1 MLPGIRF
8 IFVTVILSASV
19 LIFGLGAAAL
29 LRVSHEEFA
38 TLPSWRTGQPQF
50 PPTPV
55 ETSAPTLAMLRIETP
70 EAKTDAT
77 AEGQNPALVPSNA
90 ELGATPDKSN
100 TAAETP
106 SRPEASEASAE
117 KVASIGGQPDPVPAE
132 SPAPNAITAA
142 PMPAIESP
150 ENAVTDATD
159 SGAKTSEAAASETQA
174 DQSEAAKTKADKTE
188 AADLKVAEIKPPEL
202 NVAVTMAAEPTVRE
216 VRLQTI
222 KVHATKPKPV
232 AKKKSRSGIY
242 AMAQRRRAAARARA
256 IARARAAQIE
266 QQRLAATD
274 PLAALFG
281 ITPQPSQVVQTPH
294 Q

>member
-1 MLPGIRF
+1 
-8 IFVTVILSASV
+8 
-19 LIFGLGAAAL
+19 
-29 LRVSHEEFA
+29 
-38 TLPSWRTGQPQF
+38 
-50 PPTPV
+50 
-55 ETSAPTLAMLRIETP
+55 
-70 EAKTDAT
+70 
-77 AEGQNPALVPSNA
+77 
-90 ELGATPDKSN
+90 
-100 TAAETP
+100 
-106 SRPEASEASAE
+106 
-117 KVASIGGQPDPVPAE
+117 
-132 SPAPNAITAA
+132 
-142 PMPAIESP
+142 
-150 ENAVTDATD
+150 
-159 SGAKTSEAAASETQA
+159 
-174 DQSEAAKTKADKTE
+174 
-188 AADLKVAEIKPPEL
+188 
-202 NVAVTMAAEPTVRE
+202 MAAEPTVRA